1 MVNLAKLQPGSRGV
15 LGEAGIPASRRDGR
29 GTSLNE

>member
-15 LGEAGIPASRRDGR
+15 LGEAGIVAGRRDGR